1 MRTISLYVHFPFC
14 RSKCA
19 YCDFNSVVADEGLR
33 QRYLQALQDDITR
46 TGNTLTFRIGED
58 EPPVRPAEPELLVT
72 TIYFG
77 GGTPTLFAAEELCAT
92 LSRIRRAFPVITRP
106 EVTVE
111 ANPGTVT
118 AEGLALLREMG
129 FNRLSLGVQ
138 SLLDDELRL
147 LGRCHTAAEAR
158 RAVAEARAAGFENL
172 SLDLISAL
180 PGQSVGAWQATL
192 HDALHLQP
200 EHISCYGLSLEKDT
214 PLARAVEG
222 GQMAPPDE
230 DTLVEMYELT
240 HRLLTGAGYEHYE
253 IANYA
258 LPGYQC
264 RHNVNYWRNGE
275 YLGLGAGA
283 WSYLAGRRMKHEAD
297 PTRWVEKSE
306 RGLPTLTEIE
316 ELDERQRAG
325 EAIMLAL
332 RTAEGLDLTELQS
345 RYHLDPDRYSIR
357 LKALVESGLAL
368 DVAGRLVL
376 HPVHGFL
383 LQSEIAQMFM

>member
-1 MRTISLYVHFPFC
+1 MRTISLYIHFPFC

-33 QRYLQALQDDITR
+33 QRYLRALQDDITR

-58 EPPVRPAEPELLVT
+58 EVLARPTASDLLVT

-77 GGTPTLFAAEELCAT
+77 GGTPTLYPAEELCAT
-92 LSRIRRAFPVITRP
+92 LGRVRRSFPVIARP

-111 ANPGTVT
+111 ANPGTVA
-118 AEGLALLREMG
+118 AEGLALLRETG
-129 FNRLSLGVQ
+129 FNRLSLGVE
-138 SLLDDELRL
+138 SLLDEELRL

-158 RAVAEARAAGFENL
+158 RAVAEARAAGFDNL
-172 SLDLISAL
+172 SLDLINAL
-180 PGQSVGAWQATL
+180 PGQTVGAWQATL

-214 PLARAVEG
+214 PLARAVEAG
-222 GQMAPPDE
+222 ELRPPDE

-240 HRLLTGAGYEHYE
+240 HRLLTSAGYEHYE

-258 LPGYQC
+258 LPGYHC

-283 WSYLAGRRMKHEAD
+283 WSYLAGRRMKHEPD
-297 PTRWVEKSE
+297 PARWVEKSE
-306 RGLPTLTEIE
+306 QGLPTLTEIE

-332 RTAEGLDLTELQS
+332 RTAEGLDLAELQS

-357 LKALVESGLAL
+357 LKALIESGLAL

-376 HPVHGFL
+376 HPVRGFL
-383 LQSEIAQMFM
+383 LQSEIAQMFL